1 MANELFHPEHL
12 SLNNLFTE
20 NVNYVIPSYQRP
32 YSWDSVGK
40 SDRNNQINNM
50 WDDFFNFF
58 TAPSN
63 SNKEY
68 FFGSIV
74 VYKESESSQVVDGQ
88 QRLTS
93 LLLLFSAMKCFL
105 EKYKDKLEQKTP
117 DENKIFEKFIDGAL
131 NTLDKLIFNET
142 GLGLKQVLK
151 VKIERASGFN
161 FDEILNKVISCEQK
175 NSVLQNTPD
184 KYKEIAERYF
194 DNRDFFLK
202 KLEETFIEKVEIVE
216 NTEIVKKDKFTF
228 KKAEDFDKFAIFL
241 RTKVSVVVINTINF
255 ETAYNIFEVLNNRG
269 LPLSAKD
276 LFRNFIIS
284 EFDKAKELDPDK
296 KWNALEESYEV
307 TSDFLGRFVESYSGG
322 QAQKSSFNEV
332 QDFYSKRP
340 NIANKIQE
348 FYELVDKN
356 LNYYTMIINED
367 NIQDKCIKHKVKF
380 IKLLE
385 HERYSINYLLT
396 VFRHFDYDGQ
406 ANQDVL
412 DFLTIYE
419 KFRLYLLLSPYKR
432 FTSSPIYK
440 AIRKLNDNDVISAK
454 QEIEEPTNNDELKQL
469 IDGPLYDNY
478 NGKLLIS
485 KFLFTEYCTKDDVV
499 EHELNFKKATLEH
512 ICPQNPDHETN
523 WLTSFSSDYRKN
535 ITNKLGN
542 FTLLTHNMNSAAKNY
557 DFKKKA
563 QEYNKTTLHITKE
576 LCSLPQI
583 DENYLTKRHEIII
596 NSIYSDLSL

>member
-1 MANELFHPEHL
+1 M
-12 SLNNLFTE
+12 
-20 NVNYVIPSYQRP
+20 
-32 YSWDSVGK
+32 
-40 SDRNNQINNM
+40 
-50 WDDFFNFF
+50 
-58 TAPSN
+58 
-63 SNKEY
+63 
-68 FFGSIV
+68 
-74 VYKESESSQVVDGQ
+74 VDGQ

-105 EKYKDKLEQKTP
+105 EKYKDKLEQKAP
-117 DENKIFEKFIDGAL
+117 NENKTFEKFVADAL
-131 NTLDKLIFNET
+131 STLNKLIFNET

-175 NSVLQNTPD
+175 NNVLQNTPY

-202 KLEETFIEKVEIVE
+202 KLEEAFIES
-216 NTEIVKKDKFTF
+216 NMFTF
-228 KKAEDFDKFAIFL
+228 QKAEDFEKFAKFI

-284 EFDKAKELDPDK
+284 EFDKAGDLDPDK

-307 TSDFLGRFVESYSGG
+307 TSDFLGRFVESYSGS
-322 QAQKSSFNEV
+322 QAQKSSFNEI
-332 QDFYSKRP
+332 QDFYSKMP
-340 NIANKIQE
+340 IIGNKIQE

-367 NIQDKCIKHKVKF
+367 NIQDKCIRNKVKF

-396 VFRHFDYDGQ
+396 VFRYFDYDGQ
-406 ANQDVL
+406 ENQDVL

-440 AIRKLNDNDVISAK
+440 AIRKLNENNAVNAK
-454 QEIEEPTNNDELKQL
+454 REIEESTDSKELKQL
-469 IDGPLYDNY
+469 LDSPIYDNY
-478 NGKLLIS
+478 YAKLLTT
-485 KFLFTEYCTKDDVV
+485 KFLFAEYCAKDDVV
-499 EHELNFKKATLEH
+499 EHELNFNKATLEH
-512 ICPQNPDHETN
+512 ICPQNPDKGTN
-523 WLTSFSSDYRKN
+523 WLNDFSSQYRKDM
-535 ITNKLGN
+535 TYKLGN

-557 DFKKKA
+557 DFCRKIK
-563 QEYNKTTLHITKE
+563 EYDKTILHITKE
-576 LCSLPQI
+576 LSVIPKI
-583 DENYLTKRHEIII
+583 DEGFISCRHTKMLGLIC
-596 NSIYSDLSL
+596 NDLNL